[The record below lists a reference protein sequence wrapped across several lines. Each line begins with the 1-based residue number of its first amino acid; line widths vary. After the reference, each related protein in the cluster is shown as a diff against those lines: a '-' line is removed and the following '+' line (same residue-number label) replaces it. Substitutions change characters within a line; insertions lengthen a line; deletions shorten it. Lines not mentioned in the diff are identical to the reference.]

1 MSLRLLPW
9 APEYGTAL
17 QFDSD
22 VDANGNGAPTVDHT
36 VEGPWRVVTPEAPP
50 PASVQIVDGVR
61 RAEAHA
67 LDEGADGSAV
77 FGLFGT
83 LAVGAVRLDSPAPL
97 GGAPGAR
104 ARLLPD
110 TFRVERRYLAT
121 GGAPVARVLTSG
133 AATLHFRAEVPAQAS
148 SANDLV
154 AALNRLMLDEE
165 AHLAETLSRDE
176 SVLTF
181 VDGPLRLR
189 AAGQRVIGYIKRIH
203 RWYLDAERQLL
214 LLKLQPGE
222 RTPLFR
228 ITEAGGSDRLSWFIR
243 LADVGALFHPLSGV
257 MRCEVLGTLPLPAAA
272 HLADQATVV
281 LPRLAS
287 SPVRDPRSPQNLL
300 PVGALETALTH
311 RLGDRRWVSRLITSA
326 VGREAAAVEAKAS

>member
-22 VDANGNGAPTVDHT
+22 AEAVGAGAPTVDHT
-36 VEGPWRVVTPEAPP
+36 VEGPWRALAPTTPP

-67 LDEGADGSAV
+67 LDEGTDGGAV
-77 FGLFGT
+77 FGLFGS
-83 LAVGAVRLDSPAPL
+83 LGVGAVRLD
-97 GGAPGAR
+97 PGI
-104 ARLLPD
+104 ARLLPE
-110 TFRVERRYLAT
+110 TFHVERRYLAT

-133 AATLHFRAEVPAQAS
+133 AATLHFRAEVPSEATT
-148 SANDLV
+148 ANDLV

-165 AHLAETLSRDE
+165 AHLAESLSRDE

-214 LLKLQPGE
+214 LLRLQPGE

-257 MRCEVLGTLPLPAAA
+257 MRCEVPGTLALPAATR
-272 HLADQATVV
+272 LADQATVV

-311 RLGDRRWVSRLITSA
+311 RLGDRRWVGRLITTA
-326 VGREAAAVEAKAS
+326 VGQEIAALPAVAS

>member
-1 MSLRLLPW
+1 MPLRLLPW

-17 QFDSD
+17 QFDADSD
-22 VDANGNGAPTVDHT
+22 ASGNGTVVDHT
-36 VEGPWRVVTPEAPP
+36 LEGPWHAVTPELPAPD
-50 PASVQIVDGVR
+50 ALQIVDGVR
-61 RAEAHA
+61 RAEANG

-77 FGLFGT
+77 FALFGS
-83 LAVGAVRLDSPAPL
+83 LAVGAVRLD
-97 GGAPGAR
+97 PGI
-104 ARLLPD
+104 ARLLPE

-121 GGAPVARVLTSG
+121 GGAPAERVLTSG
-133 AATLHFRAEVPAQAS
+133 AATLHFRAEVPTEAS
-148 SANDLV
+148 TANDLV
-154 AALNRLMLDEE
+154 AALNRLMLDQE
-165 AHLAETLSRDE
+165 AHLAESLSRDE

-203 RWYLDAERQLL
+203 RWYLDAERQRLL
-214 LLKLQPGE
+214 LTLRPGQ

-228 ITEAGGSDRLSWFIR
+228 ITEAGGSDRLSWFVR
-243 LADVGALFHPLSGV
+243 LADTGALFHPLSGV
-257 MRCEVLGTLPLPAAA
+257 MRCEVQGTLPLSAAVR
-272 HLADQATVV
+272 LADQATAA

-311 RLGDRRWVSRLITSA
+311 QLGDRRWVARLITAA
-326 VGREAAAVEAKAS
+326 VGIEAAGVQAAAS